1 MRQVALSVLMAQMGS
16 FVPAKACELAV
27 FDRIFTRVGASDDLG
42 RGRSTFMVEMARLQ
56 RFSKTLLLTHW

>member
-27 FDRIFTRVGASDDLG
+27 FDRIFTRVALDDLG
-42 RGRSTFMVEMARLQ
+42 RVGVPSWLR
-56 RFSKTLLLTHW
+56 